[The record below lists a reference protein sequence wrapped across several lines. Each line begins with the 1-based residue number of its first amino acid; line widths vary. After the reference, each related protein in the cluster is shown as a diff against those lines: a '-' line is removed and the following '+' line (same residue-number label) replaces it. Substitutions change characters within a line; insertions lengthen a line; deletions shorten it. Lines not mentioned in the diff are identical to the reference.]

1 MTELNIAYSYN
12 GDLMDNNN
20 LPENYESADLSQQ
33 YQQPLQ
39 QQQQQQS
46 QQQQQ
51 QSQQQPQQP
60 PQLPQQI
67 PVYQQPQ
74 PQSQSPMFQQQSV
87 QNFYSPPQQPAPKKQ
102 YQRTPEYSFWDRMA
116 MSRND
121 VLKLFI
127 LSLIVVLGISID
139 RIGSHY
145 IKQYLTDNILSPI
158 QEFIIRLSYPVIIF
172 LFLWIIKSL

>member
-12 GDLMDNNN
+12 SDLMDNSNV
-20 LPENYESADLSQQ
+20 PDNYENNDIS
-33 YQQPLQ
+33 
-39 QQQQQQS
+39 QQS
-46 QQQQQ
+46 QSLQPQQSSQQ
-51 QSQQQPQQP
+51 SSQQQLPQLQQP
-60 PQLPQQI
+60 PPQQAPI
-67 PVYQQPQ
+67 YQPTMPNYYTQQAAQPV
-74 PQSQSPMFQQQSV
+74 
-87 QNFYSPPQQPAPKKQ
+87 KKN
-102 YQRTPEYSFWDRMA
+102 YQRAPEYSFWDRMA

-158 QEFIIRLSYPVIIF
+158 QEFIVRLSYPVIIF

>member
-12 GDLMDNNN
+12 SDLMDNSNV
-20 LPENYESADLSQQ
+20 PDNYENNEISQQ
-33 YQQPLQ
+33 SHSLQPQQPS
-39 QQQQQQS
+39 QQS
-46 QQQQQ
+46 
-51 QSQQQPQQP
+51 SQQQP
-60 PQLPQQI
+60 PQLPQL
-67 PVYQQPQ
+67 QQP
-74 PQSQSPMFQQQSV
+74 
-87 QNFYSPPQQPAPKKQ
+87 PPQQAPIYQPAMPNYYTQQAAQPVKKNH
-102 YQRTPEYSFWDRMA
+102 QRAPEYSFWDRMA

-158 QEFIIRLSYPVIIF
+158 QEFIVRLSYPVIIF

>member
-12 GDLMDNNN
+12 SDLMDNSNV
-20 LPENYESADLSQQ
+20 PDNYENNEISQQ
-33 YQQPLQ
+33 PQPH
-39 QQQQQQS
+39 QS
-46 QQQQQ
+46 QQSHQSHQPQ
-51 QSQQQPQQP
+51 QSHQP
-60 PQLPQQI
+60 PQLQPS
-67 PVYQQPQ
+67 QQP
-74 PQSQSPMFQQQSV
+74 
-87 QNFYSPPQQPAPKKQ
+87 PPQQAPIYQPSVPNFYTQQATPPVKKN
-102 YQRTPEYSFWDRMA
+102 YQRAPEYSFWDRMA

-158 QEFIIRLSYPVIIF
+158 QEFIVRLSYPVIIF

>member
-39 QQQQQQS
+39 QQS

-51 QSQQQPQQP
+51 QPQQQPQQP

-74 PQSQSPMFQQQSV
+74 PQSPMFQQQSV

>member
-12 GDLMDNNN
+12 SDLMDNNN
-20 LPENYESADLSQQ
+20 IPDNFENNDL
-33 YQQPLQ
+33 L
-39 QQQQQQS
+39 
-46 QQQQQ
+46 
-51 QSQQQPQQP
+51 QQPQSSQ
-60 PQLPQQI
+60 PQQI
-67 PVYQQPQ
+67 P
-74 PQSQSPMFQQQSV
+74 QQQSH
-87 QNFYSPPQQPAPKKQ
+87 QSSQQPSQLQQPPPQQAPIYQPSVPNYYTQQTTQPVKKN
-102 YQRTPEYSFWDRMA
+102 YQRAPEYSFWDRMA

-158 QEFIIRLSYPVIIF
+158 QEFIVRLSYPVIIF

>member
-12 GDLMDNNN
+12 SDLMDNSNV
-20 LPENYESADLSQQ
+20 PDNYENNEISQQ
-33 YQQPLQ
+33 SSHQTPQQ
-39 QQQQQQS
+39 
-46 QQQQQ
+46 
-51 QSQQQPQQP
+51 QQP
-60 PQLPQQI
+60 PQLPQL
-67 PVYQQPQ
+67 QQP
-74 PQSQSPMFQQQSV
+74 
-87 QNFYSPPQQPAPKKQ
+87 PPQQAPIYQPSVPNYYSQQQTVQPVKKN
-102 YQRTPEYSFWDRMA
+102 YQRAPEYSFWDRMA

>member
-12 GDLMDNNN
+12 SDLMDNSNV
-20 LPENYESADLSQQ
+20 PDNYENNEIS
-33 YQQPLQ
+33 
-39 QQQQQQS
+39 QQS
-46 QQQQQ
+46 QSLQPQ
-51 QSQQQPQQP
+51 QSSQQSSQQHQQP
-60 PQLPQQI
+60 PQLPQL
-67 PVYQQPQ
+67 QQP
-74 PQSQSPMFQQQSV
+74 
-87 QNFYSPPQQPAPKKQ
+87 PPQQSPIYQPAVPNYYNQPTAQPVKKN
-102 YQRTPEYSFWDRMA
+102 YQRAPEYSFWDRMA

-158 QEFIIRLSYPVIIF
+158 QELIVRLSYPVIIF